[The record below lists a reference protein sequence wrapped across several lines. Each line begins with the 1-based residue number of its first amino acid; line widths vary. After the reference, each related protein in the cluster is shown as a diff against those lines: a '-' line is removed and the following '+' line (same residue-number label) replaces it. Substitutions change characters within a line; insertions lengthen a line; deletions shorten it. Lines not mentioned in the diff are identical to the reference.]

1 LENTADTSRRNS
13 KNMNPL
19 SPELLSSYWSANEV
33 ATNIIVFMNLVGSLL
48 LGFIVG
54 YERSYH
60 GRAAGMRTYGLVCV
74 ASCAVTVI
82 CGYPASWFG
91 GAALLHNASAA
102 IPMPDPTR
110 VVQGIV
116 TGVGFLGAGVIMKE
130 GLNISGLTTA
140 ASIWAASVIGIL
152 VGIGFY
158 AAAILLTLLSAGC
171 MLYVSKLEQWL
182 PSRHAIAITLRFQP
196 DFMPQELAIKEA
208 MLERGYEVAV
218 GSFSIN
224 HQQRCQEWRFVAVAL
239 GRKTGQPLSQMSG
252 DLTSLAGI
260 DSFCVSHARN

>member
-1 LENTADTSRRNS
+1 
-13 KNMNPL
+13 MNAL
-19 SPELLSSYWSANEV
+19 SPEMLAGYWSAHEV
-33 ATNIIVFMNLVGSLL
+33 ATNIVVFMNLVGALL
-48 LGFIVG
+48 LGFVVG

-82 CGYPASWFG
+82 SGYPASWFG
-91 GAALLHNASAA
+91 GAALLQQASTAV
-102 IPMPDPTR
+102 PMPDPTR
-110 VVQGIV
+110 VIQGIV

-171 MLYVSKLEQWL
+171 MLYVSKLENLL
-182 PSRHAIAITLRFQP
+182 PSRHAISVTLHFVADFEP
-196 DFMPQELAIKEA
+196 DETSISAA
-208 MLERGYEVAV
+208 MLERGYEVAR

-224 HQQRCQEWRFVAVAL
+224 YKGNSQEWRFVAVEL
-239 GRKTGQPLSQMSG
+239 GRGRGEALSRMSG
-252 DLTSLAGI
+252 KLIRLAGL
-260 DSFCVSHARN
+260 DSFSIAHARN

>member
-1 LENTADTSRRNS
+1 
-13 KNMNPL
+13 MNPL

-110 VVQGIV
+110 VIQGIV

-171 MLYVSKLEQWL
+171 MLYVSKLENWL
-182 PSRHAIAITLRFQP
+182 PSRHAIAISLRFTP
-196 DFMPQELAIKEA
+196 AFMPDEQAVRTA
-208 MLERGYEVAV
+208 MLGHGYEVAG

-224 HQQRCQEWRFVAVAL
+224 YQDNSQEWRFVAVAL
-239 GRKTGQPLSQMSG
+239 GRGRGEPLSSMSG
-252 DLTSLAGI
+252 KLVDLPGI
-260 DSFCVSHARN
+260 ASFSVAHARN

>member
-1 LENTADTSRRNS
+1 
-13 KNMNPL
+13 MNPL

-48 LGFIVG
+48 LGFVVG

-82 CGYPASWFG
+82 SGYPASWFG
-91 GAALLHNASAA
+91 GAALLQNASTAV
-102 IPMPDPTR
+102 PMPDPTR
-110 VVQGIV
+110 VIQGIV

-171 MLYVSKLEQWL
+171 MLYVSKLENWL
-182 PSRHAIAITLRFQP
+182 PSRHAISITLHFLP
-196 DFMPQELAIKEA
+196 DFLPDEKTIATA
-208 MLERGYEVAV
+208 MLERGYEVAS
-218 GSFSIN
+218 GSFSISYKSN
-224 HQQRCQEWRFVAVAL
+224 SQEWRFVAVAL
-239 GRKTGQPLSQMSG
+239 GRGLGEPLSRMSG
-252 DLTSLAGI
+252 NLTRIPGL
-260 DSFCVSHARN
+260 DSFSVAHARN

>member
-1 LENTADTSRRNS
+1 MPMLSLES
-13 KNMNPL
+13 L
-19 SPELLSSYWSANEV
+19 SAYWSANEI
-33 ATNIIVFMNLVGSLL
+33 ATNLIVFMNLVGALL

-74 ASCAVTVI
+74 ASCAATVI
-82 CGYPASWFG
+82 SGHPGSWFG
-91 GAALLHNASAA
+91 GAALMQHAGAA

-110 VVQGIV
+110 VIQGIV

-140 ASIWAASVIGIL
+140 ASIWSASVIGIL

-171 MLYVSKLEQWL
+171 MLWVSKLENWL
-182 PSRHAIAITLRFQP
+182 PSRHAIAVSLHFRP
-196 DFMPQELAIKEA
+196 DFSPHESEIAQAFLA
-208 MLERGYEVAV
+208 RGYEVAK
-218 GSFSIN
+218 GSFTIN
-224 HQQRCQEWRFVAVAL
+224 FRDNCQEWRFVALAL
-239 GRKTGQPLSQMSG
+239 GHKGERLSKMSG
-252 DLTSLAGI
+252 ELTKLEGV
-260 DSFCVSHARN
+260 DSFQLAHARN